1 METASAL
8 AHVEIHDTVVNI
20 FRSLPKGTILDVPA
34 GEGALA
40 ERLLELGFDVCCCD
54 LYPQIFKLKDVD
66 IRQGDLDSLLP
77 YEDGMFGS
85 IVCIEGLEHIENPAN
100 AIREF
105 SRLLKTGG
113 MLVISIPNI
122 LNVEERLKWLF
133 SGYTSHFKPLSESVR
148 AEISEHYGGMEE
160 IAVHA
165 NPISYSELRYLLE
178 MNGFRLERLSIDKP
192 KQKTYRLFPV
202 GLLIRLISRTRSIQK
217 RKERWA
223 DELNSREVLMGGN
236 TLIFQARKI

>member
-1 METASAL
+1 MGTAAAL

-20 FRSLPKGTILDVPA
+20 FRGLPKGTILDAPA

-40 ERLLELGFDVCCCD
+40 ERLSELGFEVCCCD
-54 LYPQIFKLKDVD
+54 LYPQIFKLKDLD
-66 IRQGDLDSLLP
+66 IREGDLDALLP
-77 YEDGMFGS
+77 YEDQAFGS

-100 AIREF
+100 AVREF
-105 SRLLKTGG
+105 ARLLKPGG
-113 MLVISIPNI
+113 KLVISIPNI

-133 SGYTSHFKPLSESVR
+133 SGYTSHFKPLSASVR
-148 AEISEHYGGMEE
+148 AEITKRFGGMEE

-178 MNGFRLERLSIDKP
+178 RNGFKLEHLFIDKP
-192 KQKTYRLFPV
+192 KKKSILLLPV
-202 GLLIRLISRTRSIQK
+202 ALLIRLISGTRSTKSRQ
-217 RKERWA
+217 ERWS

-236 TLIFQARKI
+236 TLIFQAQKL

>member
-1 METASAL
+1 MATASAL
-8 AHVEIHDTVVNI
+8 AHVEIHDTVIDI
-20 FRSLPKGTILDVPA
+20 FRTLPKGTILDVPA

-40 ERLLELGFDVCCCD
+40 ERLAELGFDVCCCD
-54 LYPQIFKLKDVD
+54 LYPKIFKLSDLD
-66 IRQGDLDSLLP
+66 IREGDLDALLP
-77 YEDGMFGS
+77 YDDGTFGS

-105 SRLLKTGG
+105 SRLLKPGG

-148 AEISEHYGGMEE
+148 AEISERYGGMEE

-165 NPISYSELRYLLE
+165 NPIGYSELRYLLE
-178 MNGFRLERLSIDKP
+178 MNGFRLERLFIDKP
-192 KQKTYRLFPV
+192 KRKSFRLFPMA
-202 GLLIRLISRTRSIQK
+202 LLIRLISSTRSVEK

-236 TLIFQARKI
+236 TLIFQAQKL